1 MPMSHVF
8 MDLFDMIGGSG
19 PSGRVYGSVHGT
31 LMAAM
36 ARCRTHGTWCH
47 PPPCDL
53 DVTGTPCQDFAPNG
67 NRLGVL
73 GPQWPVFLAWV
84 AVILIQQVRVVVHE
98 NVPQFLV
105 EALQALVE
113 HQYWVF
119 TFLVDCE
126 SLGFRLISRKRRF
139 TVLYHKTRTCLSCS
153 PVWLYEQVQQVLA
166 QALLH
171 TAWQISD
178 CFLASVEEV
187 ALEIAQACCKQS
199 VSVASA
205 LSNMTLLLSPHE
217 QERLRVYLQLWV
229 AKFGTP
235 ACCCPW
241 AVFNLGDNPAAG
253 YVTWSAVS
261 GRIPG
266 LRTQNAKYWVPYL
279 ARWLTH
285 KELLACMGLPVYES
299 LALAAGVPQVHVT
312 PGPEARH
319 MLGNMMHVASV
330 GTVMAVAL
338 ACCSLV

>member
-1 MPMSHVF
+1 MPTSHVF
-8 MDLFDMIGGSG
+8 MDLFDMISSG
-19 PSGRVYGSVHGT
+19 PAGGVYGSVYST
-31 LMAAM
+31 SMTAM
-36 ARCRTHGTWCH
+36 ARCRMHNIWCR

-67 NRLGVL
+67 NRLGTN

-84 AVILIQQVRVVVHE
+84 SVILAQQVRVVVHE

-119 TFLVDCE
+119 TLLVDCE

-139 TVLYHKTRTCLSCS
+139 TVLYHRTRTCVLRS
-153 PVWLYEQVQQVLA
+153 PAWLYEHVVQVLA
-166 QALLH
+166 LALSH

-178 CFLASVEEV
+178 CFLASAEEV
-187 ALEIAQACCKQS
+187 VLEIAKPCFQK
-199 VSVASA
+199 SVAVA
-205 LSNMTLLLSPHE
+205 AAMRDMTLLLSVHE
-217 QERLRVYLQLWV
+217 EQRLAVYLQHWA

-235 ACCCPW
+235 ACCCTW
-241 AVFNLGDNPAAG
+241 AVFNLGDNPGAG
-253 YVTWSAVS
+253 FFTWSATS

-266 LRTQNAKYWVPYL
+266 LRTQNAKYWVPFL
-279 ARWLTH
+279 ARWLTN

-299 LALAAGVPQVHVT
+299 LALAAGVPQVFVS

-338 ACCSLV
+338 ACCKFV